1 VPRRR
6 RAVSPPQAAPWPAVS
21 KPEGCARLVPGAS
34 MRSQPPIPEVTV
46 IRTTALLFLAPAL
59 LAAQARPTPPTTR
72 PGGTVLKPPATATAT
87 TAPAPGS
94 FEDPRIHD
102 IVRSASAQRIEA
114 DIRKLVSFGTRHTMS
129 DTLSPTR
136 GIGAARR
143 WVYDEFRRIA
153 QACGGCLE
161 VRYVSEVVKGD
172 STTRIKQDVNVVN
185 VVAIQRGR
193 TEPGRYVLLSGDID
207 SRVSDVM
214 NATAESPGA
223 NDNASGVAATLEAA
237 RLLTKYQPDASIV
250 YAALSGEE
258 QGLFGGETLARVA
271 KQEGWKLDA
280 VINNDMVGNTRGI
293 DGVTENTMARVFAP
307 GIPPTTSAQEL
318 GRLLRNGGELDTP
331 SRQLARYIDRVADTY
346 FPNLD
351 VEIIYRLDRYG
362 RGGHHTPFF
371 NQGAPS
377 VRLMEAHENY
387 NRQHQDLRT
396 ENGVQYG
403 DVLEGV
409 DFDYAARMTALDAAV
424 LVSLAWAPP
433 APEDARISGAVEAS
447 TKLRWKASPS
457 PDVAGY
463 RIYWRKP
470 SEVNWTRSRWVGNVT
485 EFTLE
490 NVIIDNYFFGV
501 AAVDREGHE
510 SLVAFP
516 R

>member
-1 VPRRR
+1 MREPSPRT
-6 RAVSPPQAAPWPAVS
+6 
-21 KPEGCARLVPGAS
+21 
-34 MRSQPPIPEVTV
+34 EVTV
-46 IRTTALLFLAPAL
+46 IRSTLLLFAFPAL
-59 LAAQARPTPPTTR
+59 LAAQNRPTPPRTP
-72 PGGTVLKPPATATAT
+72 PGGTVLKPPAV
-87 TAPAPGS
+87 APVTVPS
-94 FEDPRIHD
+94 FEDPRIHE
-102 IVRSASAQRIEA
+102 IVRAVSAQRMEA

-129 DTLSPTR
+129 DTVSATR

-172 STTRIKQDVNVVN
+172 TATRIKRDVNVVN

-207 SRVSDVM
+207 SRVSDAM
-214 NATAESPGA
+214 NGTSDSPGA

-237 RLLTKYQPDASIV
+237 RLLTRYQPDASIV

-258 QGLFGGETLARVA
+258 QGLFGGATVARVA
-271 KQEGWKLDA
+271 KEEGWRLDA

-293 DGVTENTMARVFAP
+293 DSVTENTMARVFAP
-307 GIPPTTSAQEL
+307 GIAPTTSAQEL
-318 GRLLRNGGELDTP
+318 ARILRNGGELDTP

-396 ENGVQYG
+396 ENGVAYG

-409 DFDYAARMTALDAAV
+409 DFDYAARMTALDAAT
-424 LVSLAWAPP
+424 LISLAWAPA
-433 APEDARISGAVEAS
+433 APGDPRITGAVLPS
-447 TKLRWKASPS
+447 TTLRWTASPAA
-457 PDVAGY
+457 DLAGY